1 MGVPIWKPSD
11 QLDCDN
17 ANSKR
22 RRVESTSQESHQA
35 RLRDAFVRTSTARS
49 DESEGDSINLE
60 NTQNH
65 QEDPI
70 IPMRS
75 HVSSDYRETS
85 FRIPSS
91 FFDFRSRQQ
100 ATQRN
105 QRRVSIERDEG
116 VSITS
121 LRSLIDTL
129 LENGDSAQEDF
140 FIMNDFLNQNNDDE
154 REDQNTPDDQS
165 MSRRMASM
173 IALSF
178 INIELGSSSSFPN
191 GSQVRNHATDNTD
204 DSQETDEP
212 IDEIPSV
219 DYASN
224 QQHIAE
230 TKSESEPIHSV
241 SNVEPLQKIKTFHVA
256 SSIRTVPNLLNILS
270 P

>member
-1 MGVPIWKPSD
+1 MYF
-11 QLDCDN
+11 Q
-17 ANSKR
+17 
-22 RRVESTSQESHQA
+22 
-35 RLRDAFVRTSTARS
+35 
-49 DESEGDSINLE
+49 
-60 NTQNH
+60 
-65 QEDPI
+65 I
-70 IPMRS
+70 IVKLLLGFLP
-75 HVSSDYRETS
+75 V
-85 FRIPSS
+85 
-91 FFDFRSRQQ
+91 FFDIHPRQQ
-100 ATQRN
+100 TTQRN
-105 QRRVSIERDEG
+105 QRRISIERDEG

-129 LENGDSAQEDF
+129 LENGDSAHDDF
-140 FIMNDFLNQNNDDE
+140 FTLNDFLNQNNENE

-178 INIELGSSSSFPN
+178 INIELGSSTFFPN
-191 GSQVRNHATDNTD
+191 GPHVRNHATDTAD

-212 IDEIPSV
+212 IDEIHSV
-219 DYASN
+219 DYANN

-241 SNVEPLQKIKTFHVA
+241 SNFEPLQQTKTFHVA